1 MTFVRATPD
10 LLRGHAED
18 WARVGSSLSDANAAA
33 AAPTA
38 EIVPPGA
45 DRVSVL
51 ITGLLGDHA
60 QKYQQLSSQLAQ
72 FHDQMVQTLQSS
84 AAAYADADAANNSLF

>member
-10 LLRGHAED
+10 LLRGHAAD
-18 WARVGSSLSDANAAA
+18 LARVGSALSDANAAA

-38 EIVPPGA
+38 EVVPPAA

-51 ITGLLGDHA
+51 ITGLLGAHA
-60 QKYQQLSSQLAQ
+60 QKYQDLSAQLAQ
-72 FHDQMVQTLQSS
+72 FHDQLVQTLQSN
-84 AAAYADADAANNSLF
+84 AAAYANAEAVNNSLL